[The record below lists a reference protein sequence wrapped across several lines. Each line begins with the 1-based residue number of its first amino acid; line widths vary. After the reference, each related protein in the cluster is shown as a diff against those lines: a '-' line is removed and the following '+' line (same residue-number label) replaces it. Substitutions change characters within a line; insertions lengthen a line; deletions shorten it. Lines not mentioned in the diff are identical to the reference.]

1 MSEILTFNIWKHLPI
16 KDKAEDLNVQN
27 YLLFILYFWLL
38 IFRIWIL
45 AQISLQLIWLIWQWL
60 VLCKADDGLDYSFY
74 CCQMEKFIC
83 VMTCVW
89 DAGRSGPLSSIE
101 MYVQINVDPALI
113 LLLYNFDICLKMSK
127 YFFFFSKL
135 RIAGFQWFTSLK

>member
-1 MSEILTFNIWKHLPI
+1 MSEILTFNTWKHLPV

-45 AQISLQLIWLIWQWL
+45 AQISIQLIWLIWQWL
-60 VLCKADDGLDYSFY
+60 VLCKADVGLDYSFY
-74 CCQMEKFIC
+74 CCQMEEIIC

-113 LLLYNFDICLKMSK
+113 LLLYNFNICLKMSK
-127 YFFFFSKL
+127 YFFFPSKL
-135 RIAGFQWFTSLK
+135 RIAGFQWYTWLK